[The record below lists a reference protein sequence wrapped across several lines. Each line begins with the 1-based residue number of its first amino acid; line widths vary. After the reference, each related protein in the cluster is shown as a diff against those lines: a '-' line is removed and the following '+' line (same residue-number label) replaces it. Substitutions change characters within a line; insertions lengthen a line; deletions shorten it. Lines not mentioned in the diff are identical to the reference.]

1 MENIFNCLC
10 SLLAE
15 PEMKTAFLEAEGVE
29 LMVILMK
36 WVTTPFPQM
45 SSVKIGADKQG
56 EITSKD
62 ESYQSTLLR
71 HAIRSR
77 SSEL

>member
-15 PEMKTAFLEAEGVE
+15 PEMKSAFLEAEGVE

-36 WVTTPFPQM
+36 
-45 SSVKIGADKQG
+45 
-56 EITSKD
+56 
-62 ESYQSTLLR
+62 
-71 HAIRSR
+71 
-77 SSEL
+77 

>member
-15 PEMKTAFLEAEGVE
+15 PELKQAFLEAEGVE

-36 WVTTPFPQM
+36 
-45 SSVKIGADKQG
+45 
-56 EITSKD
+56 
-62 ESYQSTLLR
+62 
-71 HAIRSR
+71 
-77 SSEL
+77 